1 VALLFVRAIMPF
13 NTQVTR
19 PPFGI
24 AALFKF
30 INALLTTGLRCS
42 VKTELGQNPS
52 VLLKKSV
59 NFFVSKSWSTDN
71 AVTNAT
77 VVFLVVFLE

>member
-1 VALLFVRAIMPF
+1 VALLLTRAIRPF

-30 INALLTTGLRCS
+30 INALLTAGLRCS

-52 VLLKKSV
+52 VLLKNSV